1 MTAAVALRDLIVTGV
16 VVVLL
21 GVFVEPFK
29 ERRSARREAEQQA
42 HRDAVAYVAREHA
55 QSALD
60 AAYARAERQALF
72 EAELGLG
79 WVMPSREQIEAAA
92 SDGGHD
98 RLDMT
103 DTDRALQAA
112 ALEAAFCH
120 EERPPITADTS
131 DPDGTNRW

>member
-1 MTAAVALRDLIVTGV
+1 MTAAVAVRDLIVTGV

-29 ERRSARREAEQQA
+29 ERRSARRAQA
-42 HRDAVAYVAREHA
+42 RRASCDAAAYLAREHA

-60 AAYARAERQALF
+60 AAYARAERQALI

-92 SDGGHD
+92 SDGAHD

-103 DTDRALQAA
+103 DTDRALQVA
-112 ALEAAFCH
+112 ALEAAFFH
-120 EERPPITADTS
+120 EERPPIAADTS